1 MRRRLDDCAPC
12 TSKDIVWLSDFGA
25 NATLC
30 CTGTYECRVR
40 RKRRSGRDYVSA
52 TINIDGLAEEIG

>member
-1 MRRRLDDCAPC
+1 VYVDN
-12 TSKDIVWLSDFGA
+12 KDIVWLSDFGA
-25 NATLC
+25 NAMLC